1 MGKYR
6 KISRLRPMEIGCF
19 RPACSA
25 IPRKAS
31 LDSPL
36 SVRYNHAAV
45 RTQPAQNQEAFVNC
59 YRLPVAALIVL
70 AVCGC
75 SNRILLS
82 NLTDPIDLTDPTHR
96 PQELIYKTADSQD
109 LKLYVFYPPGH
120 NAADRRAAVV
130 CIHGGGWC
138 GGTPQLFFPHARYFA
153 SRGAVAFSVN
163 YRISSDGGPS
173 VFDCLADC
181 KSAMRCIRTN
191 AATFGIDANRVAVVG
206 DSAGGHLAAAL
217 GTINR
222 FDEPGEDTSISSMAN
237 AMLLYN
243 PVLDLLVLPDNWA
256 MRRCGI
262 EEPDPAKVG
271 AERAVRIATYGK
283 TPRDRAAAFS
293 PMHNVANGQPPAL
306 LIHGT
311 EDKSVPV
318 EQARRFADIYTK
330 SGNYCDLHIL
340 DGIAHAFVLVNYTAP
355 EDVVV
360 DSIRAGDDFLVSLGY
375 LKGKP
380 TLEVGK

>member
-1 MGKYR
+1 M
-6 KISRLRPMEIGCF
+6 
-19 RPACSA
+19 
-25 IPRKAS
+25 
-31 LDSPL
+31 
-36 SVRYNHAAV
+36 H
-45 RTQPAQNQEAFVNC
+45 NQETHVNFH
-59 YRLPVAALIVL
+59 RLPMATLIALATLASGCSHHIVL
-70 AVCGC
+70 T
-75 SNRILLS
+75 
-82 NLTDPIDLTDPTHR
+82 NLTDATEQPE
-96 PQELIYKTADSQD
+96 ELIYKTAGGQD
-109 LKLYVFYPPGH
+109 LKLYVFYPPGFEATDSH
-120 NAADRRAAVV
+120 AAIV

-138 GGTPQLFFPHARYFA
+138 GGTPQLFFPHALYLA

-163 YRISSDGGPS
+163 YRISSDRGPT

-181 KSAMRCIRTN
+181 KSAIRYIRAN
-191 AATFGIDANRVAVVG
+191 SAKFGIDPNRIAVVG

-243 PVLDLLVLPDNWA
+243 PVLDLLPLDWA
-256 MRRCGI
+256 MTRCGI
-262 EEPDPAKVG
+262 AEPDAAKLAG
-271 AERAVRIATYGK
+271 QRAARILTYGK
-283 TPRDRAAAFS
+283 TPQDRAAAFS

-311 EDKSVPV
+311 EDKSAPV

-340 DGIAHAFVLVNYTAP
+340 DGIAHAFVLVHYTAP
-355 EDVVV
+355 DNIVV
-360 DSIRAGDDFLVSLGY
+360 DSIRAGDNFLVSLGY

-380 TLEVGK
+380 TLEVEK

>member
-1 MGKYR
+1 MHNQKSLTSL
-6 KISRLRPMEIGCF
+6 SRLSMAGLI
-19 RPACSA
+19 A
-25 IPRKAS
+25 
-31 LDSPL
+31 L
-36 SVRYNHAAV
+36 AA
-45 RTQPAQNQEAFVNC
+45 
-59 YRLPVAALIVL
+59 
-70 AVCGC
+70 CGC
-75 SNRILLS
+75 SHRVLL
-82 NLTDPIDLTDPTHR
+82 TDLTDATDQ
-96 PQELIYKTADSQD
+96 PQQLVYKTADSQD
-109 LKLYVFYPPGH
+109 LKLYVFYPPGYK
-120 NAADRRAAVV
+120 ATDRRAAVV

-153 SRGAVAFSVN
+153 TRGAVAFCVN
-163 YRISSDGGPS
+163 YRISTDRGPT

-181 KSAMRCIRTN
+181 KSAMRYIRSN
-191 AATFGIDANRVAVVG
+191 IAKFGIDPNRIAVVG

-243 PVLDLLVLPDNWA
+243 PVLDLLILPADWA
-256 MRRCGI
+256 MTRCGI
-262 EEPDPAKVG
+262 AEPDTAKLGSDRAARIPA
-271 AERAVRIATYGK
+271 YGK
-283 TPRDRAAAFS
+283 TPQERAAAFS

-318 EQARRFADIYTK
+318 EQARRFARIYTE
-330 SGNYCDLHIL
+330 SGNYCDLHVL
-340 DGIAHAFVLVNYTAP
+340 DGIAHAFVLVNCSAA

-360 DSIRAGDDFLVSLGY
+360 DSIRAGDNFLVSLGY

-380 TLEVGK
+380 TLEVHK